1 MSSKKSED
9 INNIKSKDNHSLNN
23 SKILSKSF
31 KNIYDIPVSTALTNL
46 LDDLSDKQKKLK
58 KQIEN
63 QRNTILEIEKKRYY
77 LSSKMFPFIESRY
90 NKINIQKNSPQTD
103 LNNKINKKKGK
114 ILQKSRSEVK
124 INFDNKILS
133 NNLFQTSLNNSY
145 KPKGINMS
153 SISTPKITSS
163 FNNQIS
169 NNKNNMI
176 LNLSTPINQNNKEI
190 SKINYISSSISILKK
205 RRKKYTVNVIK
216 GWEFKHGFNTNSSR
230 DKSFVEDK
238 VYQKNLISNQIEI
251 IIDNTNFFKLKN
263 ANILEDHIKKNNI
276 NIELLI
282 KMNQL
287 IEETSGLY
295 IEIGHLIINDYESF
309 NNIQNNTHQLN
320 PPEMNDGAEV
330 FDEKIEF
337 TKNVKIL
344 NECIKF
350 LTITYEI
357 YLILNNTS
365 EYILPTKKLIRLR
378 HFLNRA
384 RYNINCVNINSK
396 KYIETI
402 EYENNIVNLYNSQ
415 KKVIENNEK
424 LINKQ
429 YFNLDKS
436 FKDGFENF
444 REKDNN
450 EYGTDKIRRLNN
462 LLNGSK
468 VKNNDIQPQKKIS
481 KKWKFIDFEDKMF
494 NKLFKYMEPDIKDRF
509 EAFSVTQKKHKD
521 KEKFE
526 RKVYKFNF

>member
-1 MSSKKSED
+1 MSSKKTED

-23 SKILSKSF
+23 SKILNKSF

-145 KPKGINMS
+145 KPIGINMS

-176 LNLSTPINQNNKEI
+176 LNLSTPINQINKEI
-190 SKINYISSSISILKK
+190 SKINYISSSISTLKK

-251 IIDNTNFFKLKN
+251 IP
-263 ANILEDHIKKNNI
+263 
-276 NIELLI
+276 
-282 KMNQL
+282 
-287 IEETSGLY
+287 LY
-295 IEIGHLIINDYESF
+295 I
-309 NNIQNNTHQLN
+309 
-320 PPEMNDGAEV
+320 
-330 FDEKIEF
+330 
-337 TKNVKIL
+337 
-344 NECIKF
+344 
-350 LTITYEI
+350 
-357 YLILNNTS
+357 
-365 EYILPTKKLIRLR
+365 
-378 HFLNRA
+378 
-384 RYNINCVNINSK
+384 
-396 KYIETI
+396 
-402 EYENNIVNLYNSQ
+402 
-415 KKVIENNEK
+415 
-424 LINKQ
+424 
-429 YFNLDKS
+429 
-436 FKDGFENF
+436 
-444 REKDNN
+444 
-450 EYGTDKIRRLNN
+450 
-462 LLNGSK
+462 
-468 VKNNDIQPQKKIS
+468 
-481 KKWKFIDFEDKMF
+481 
-494 NKLFKYMEPDIKDRF
+494 
-509 EAFSVTQKKHKD
+509 
-521 KEKFE
+521 
-526 RKVYKFNF
+526 

>member
-9 INNIKSKDNHSLNN
+9 INNIKSKDNHSMNN
-23 SKILSKSF
+23 SKILNKSF

-103 LNNKINKKKGK
+103 KNNKINKKTKK
-114 ILQKSRSEVK
+114 LQKSRSEVK

-145 KPKGINMS
+145 KPIGINMS

-169 NNKNNMI
+169 TNKNNMI

-251 IIDNTNFFKLKN
+251 IIDNTNFFKL
-263 ANILEDHIKKNNI
+263 
-276 NIELLI
+276 
-282 KMNQL
+282 
-287 IEETSGLY
+287 
-295 IEIGHLIINDYESF
+295 
-309 NNIQNNTHQLN
+309 
-320 PPEMNDGAEV
+320 
-330 FDEKIEF
+330 
-337 TKNVKIL
+337 
-344 NECIKF
+344 
-350 LTITYEI
+350 
-357 YLILNNTS
+357 
-365 EYILPTKKLIRLR
+365 
-378 HFLNRA
+378 
-384 RYNINCVNINSK
+384 
-396 KYIETI
+396 
-402 EYENNIVNLYNSQ
+402 
-415 KKVIENNEK
+415 
-424 LINKQ
+424 
-429 YFNLDKS
+429 
-436 FKDGFENF
+436 
-444 REKDNN
+444 
-450 EYGTDKIRRLNN
+450 
-462 LLNGSK
+462 
-468 VKNNDIQPQKKIS
+468 
-481 KKWKFIDFEDKMF
+481 
-494 NKLFKYMEPDIKDRF
+494 
-509 EAFSVTQKKHKD
+509 
-521 KEKFE
+521 
-526 RKVYKFNF
+526 